1 MSLEKNSR
9 GMPSVLSQ
17 HSRDAAWKRNAPGKM
32 RKRQWWKSFQWI
44 VDSFFPYVI
53 VCGVIHSIES
63 YAFPFLVLSAIRVH
77 WPYLGKEL
85 CRQAVASSYL
95 NNFIFRTLSSCIP
108 TICLCV
114 ILSLKDMRLPSF
126 GGLLCAIINIVIFFA
141 IQMTLWLFIS
151 FKYVCLRLQ
160 E

>member
-1 MSLEKNSR
+1 
-9 GMPSVLSQ
+9 MPSVLSQ

-32 RKRQWWKSFQWI
+32 RKGSGEKVSTNCELFL
-44 VDSFFPYVI
+44 PYVI

-63 YAFPFLVLSAIRVH
+63 YAFPFLVLSGQEFIGLT
-77 WPYLGKEL
+77 LGKNYTI
-85 CRQAVASSYL
+85 VASSYL